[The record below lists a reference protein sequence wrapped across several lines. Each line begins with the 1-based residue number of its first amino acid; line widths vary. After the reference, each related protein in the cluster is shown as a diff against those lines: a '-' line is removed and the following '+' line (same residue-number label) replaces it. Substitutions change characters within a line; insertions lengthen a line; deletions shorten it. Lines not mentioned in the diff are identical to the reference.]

1 MSRSSMQAAMVSS
14 FSGAAGSSHIWDFNA
29 GIAGSMSPSGHS
41 IRYWSDH
48 MAMVQIPMDELRK
61 MDKLIAEQKR
71 VIRVQEDA
79 MDQAVATIDRVLLI
93 IRGRG
98 TVPE

>member
-1 MSRSSMQAAMVSS
+1 
-14 FSGAAGSSHIWDFNA
+14 
-29 GIAGSMSPSGHS
+29 
-41 IRYWSDH
+41 

-61 MDKLIAEQKR
+61 MDKLITEQKR